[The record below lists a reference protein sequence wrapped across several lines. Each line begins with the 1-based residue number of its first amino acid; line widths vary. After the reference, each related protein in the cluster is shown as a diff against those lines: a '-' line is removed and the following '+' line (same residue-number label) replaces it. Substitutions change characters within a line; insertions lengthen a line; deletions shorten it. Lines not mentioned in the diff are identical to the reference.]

1 MPYLKQQCQYDI
13 RSFDIIT
20 NAEKEH
26 IPKLIAD
33 PEKASP
39 SEFKAYFDTIKQ
51 ILLQRRGIPKEQ
63 QIRELLAE
71 YYRMG
76 QGPQELVSDFA
87 HQFWDVQTELNK
99 LIPGI
104 HMTPKGEGIELQYA
118 FAIKLRKKLQS
129 EIISREFTYNSLQEV
144 TQVAERYEKIHP
156 PTVSGWQPEALISNP
171 SAHSKPSRGN
181 TTPSFAPCQFCRKTN
196 HASQNCFF
204 KQEQNHHDQLDLR
217 LKI

>member
-20 NAEKEH
+20 HAEKEH
-26 IPKLIAD
+26 CPKVIAD

-71 YYRMG
+71 YYRMV
-76 QGPQELVSDFA
+76 QAPQELVSDFA
-87 HQFWDVQTELNK
+87 HRFSDVQIELTK

-104 HMTPKGEGIELQYA
+104 HMTPKGEDLELQYA

-129 EIISREFTYNSLQEV
+129 EIISREFTYNSLQQVIQV
-144 TQVAERYEKIHP
+144 TERYEKIHP
-156 PTVSGWQPEALISNP
+156 PTVSG
-171 SAHSKPSRGN
+171 
-181 TTPSFAPCQFCRKTN
+181 
-196 HASQNCFF
+196 
-204 KQEQNHHDQLDLR
+204 
-217 LKI
+217 

>member
-20 NAEKEH
+20 HAEKEH
-26 IPKLIAD
+26 FTKLIAD

-71 YYRMG
+71 YYRMV
-76 QGPQELVSDFA
+76 QGPQELVSEFA
-87 HQFWDVQTELNK
+87 HRFCDVKTELTK
-99 LIPGI
+99 FIPGI
-104 HMTPKGEGIELQYA
+104 HMTPEGEDIELQYA

-144 TQVAERYEKIHP
+144 IQVAERYEKIYP
-156 PTVSGWQPEALISNP
+156 PD
-171 SAHSKPSRGN
+171 
-181 TTPSFAPCQFCRKTN
+181 SFGVET
-196 HASQNCFF
+196 
-204 KQEQNHHDQLDLR
+204 
-217 LKI
+217 